1 MGQNPSGVRRSLAG
15 VKFQVDGV
23 MAVLAARRRTNH
35 ARMVQVNSRAIADKQ
50 KNSAANPSVFATAWT
65 PEKAGAIAIAEKACR
80 VVAERI
86 KKELKKARKRPMG
99 FSERSNDQTQK
110 NKNINRNNTSHRMAK
125 KTVDWLKKSMDGM
138 IQQFDQF
145 TLKVG
150 SYQVLLSLTPEQI
163 TAIRNDFLWAD
174 YAVRIALQF
183 EQETKNRFDWRDTLL
198 TGPATSVAM
207 QVPSIGTEFAPPA
220 PAPVADGILSRWRQL
235 TEQIK
240 NHPKYTTAIGMDLG
254 IEATEAPAQATK
266 PRFRSGTEV
275 GGKLQFNL
283 LMDGHDAVAVKCQR
297 GAEPEPT
304 LLGVFTRSKIEDDR
318 PNLVPGQPELRK
330 YIAEYR
336 DADKPVG
343 QPSDMFIITKQ
354 P

>member
-1 MGQNPSGVRRSLAG
+1 
-15 VKFQVDGV
+15 
-23 MAVLAARRRTNH
+23 
-35 ARMVQVNSRAIADKQ
+35 
-50 KNSAANPSVFATAWT
+50 
-65 PEKAGAIAIAEKACR
+65 
-80 VVAERI
+80 
-86 KKELKKARKRPMG
+86 
-99 FSERSNDQTQK
+99 
-110 NKNINRNNTSHRMAK
+110 MAK
-125 KTVDWLKKSMDGM
+125 KTVDWLKKSLDGM

-150 SYQVLLSLTPEQI
+150 SYQALFSLTPEQI

-174 YAVRIALQF
+174 YAVRIASQF
-183 EQETKNRFDWRDTLL
+183 EQETKNRFDWRDSLL
-198 TGPATSVAM
+198 TGPVTSLPM

-220 PAPVADGILSRWRQL
+220 PAAVPDGIISRWRQL
-235 TEQIK
+235 AEQIK

-254 IEATEAPAQATK
+254 IEATEAPAQAMK

-304 LLGVFTRSKIEDDR
+304 LLGIFTRSKIEDDR
-318 PNLVPGQPELRK
+318 PNLVPGQPEVRK